1 MPWETGSA
9 VSGAPGKRNVG
20 VLEVKMKQRL
30 QHDTRAVAIGAVHR
44 QSPDKK
50 KARKVHRLPALR
62 RDGADDPRPPSF
74 ELERERAMNAVELP
88 SPTRSVIE
96 RHVEHA
102 KHIHER
108 ELAQLPPIAGAFKK
122 RTGRHAT
129 GASASTGGHAV
140 TLFPQA
146 YQRGELPIMIESKA
160 GGNTIRWTQDIKL
173 LDFSKY
179 FPLFIEGIRE
189 PGYPFSFLAR
199 EGTFQLLAFG
209 QQHPERVLDCL
220 QRVVIALRSI
230 LETRDPRYL
239 RDALQVLQLL
249 TQTPGVGPALVP
261 FYRQLLPVIN
271 AFKSKRRNLGDDM
284 DFLQHKVRD
293 LGELILETLELLEAT
308 GGPDAFVN
316 IKYMVPTRG
325 VTVERVCHYRAHQP
339 VAELVVIDRSVML
352 VDKRREVLRLYR
364 EILRT
369 TRQFQWS
376 NESGEQW
383 SAVLR
388 KNARMEIEQNRHQQ
402 ERWRCLEEVQEKM
415 ATKHSELRQAQQQQQ
430 PPPSET

>member
-1 MPWETGSA
+1 
-9 VSGAPGKRNVG
+9 
-20 VLEVKMKQRL
+20 MKQRL
-30 QHDTRAVAIGAVHR
+30 QQDARAVAIGAVHR

-62 RDGADDPRPPSF
+62 RDDAEQEPRPPSF

-102 KHIHER
+102 KHVHDR
-108 ELAQLPPIAGAFKK
+108 QLAQLPPLAGAFKK
-122 RTGRHAT
+122 RAPVPRAT
-129 GASASTGGHAV
+129 GGNPTAGGV

-160 GGNTIRWTQDIKL
+160 GGNTVRWTQDIKL

-189 PGYPFSFLAR
+189 PAHPYSFLAR

-293 LGELILETLELLEAT
+293 LGEMIVETLELLEAT

-316 IKYMVPTRG
+316 IKYMVPTYEG
-325 VTVERVCHYRAHQP
+325 
-339 VAELVVIDRSVML
+339 
-352 VDKRREVLRLYR
+352 
-364 EILRT
+364 
-369 TRQFQWS
+369 
-376 NESGEQW
+376 
-383 SAVLR
+383 
-388 KNARMEIEQNRHQQ
+388 
-402 ERWRCLEEVQEKM
+402 
-415 ATKHSELRQAQQQQQ
+415 AQ
-430 PPPSET
+430 TG

>member
-30 QHDTRAVAIGAVHR
+30 QHDARAVAIGAVHR

-74 ELERERAMNAVELP
+74 ELERERVMNAVELP

-129 GASASTGGHAV
+129 GAGAGAGGHAV

-316 IKYMVPTRG
+316 IKYMVPTYEGARI
-325 VTVERVCHYRAHQP
+325 
-339 VAELVVIDRSVML
+339 AELVVIDRSVML

-383 SAVLR
+383 WRPVLSCAIADSETIS
-388 KNARMEIEQNRHQQ
+388 KMLIIG
-402 ERWRCLEEVQEKM
+402 WRCLEEVQEKM

-430 PPPSET
+430 PPPSEP